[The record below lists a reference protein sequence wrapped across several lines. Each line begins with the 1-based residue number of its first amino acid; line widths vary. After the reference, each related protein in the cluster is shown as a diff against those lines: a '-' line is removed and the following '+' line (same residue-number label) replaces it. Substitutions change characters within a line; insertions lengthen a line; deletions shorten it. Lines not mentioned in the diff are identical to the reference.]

1 MKKRILSLL
10 CVLVLL
16 LAAVPAASALE
27 GEAQRAA
34 DTLSELQLLDFV
46 PAADAFKRPASRTYA
61 VQLLARLYGLSKDDL
76 PSGAYDYA
84 VSQGWVTVTRA
95 QGDPIPAAE
104 FCADLLRQLGY
115 EGFTDE
121 NADLFARRAALTT
134 RDYGETLTLGDLYQ
148 LLRDALTFPD
158 TEGVTPAQRLV
169 DKGLCTQEQIQD
181 LFPEELTARQIADRH
196 MAAVFEL
203 DVFYTKKAYKNNRS
217 SNGGSAFFVSA
228 DGLAVTNYHTLDGA
242 VVATATLITGE
253 TFPVEKVLFF
263 DPSADIALIRVSRTS
278 ADGKTVVPFFSC
290 LELEEE
296 PEVRRG
302 DRVYTLSV
310 PLSITPAIS
319 EGIVSSTDHMIP
331 KFTLPC
337 IVNTADISH
346 GSSGGALLNAYG
358 HVVGV
363 TSGAY
368 EAGNSLY
375 ISIPLTPVL
384 EADWEAE
391 GLTLEE
397 VIKAMKEI
405 KEQKAQG

>member
-1 MKKRILSLL
+1 MKKRLFALL
-10 CVLVLL
+10 CALILL
-16 LAAVPAASALE
+16 LGAVPAAAALE

-34 DTLSELQLLDFV
+34 DTLKELQVLETV
-46 PAADAFKRPASRTYA
+46 PPAEAFHRPASRIYA
-61 VQLLARLYGLSKDDL
+61 VQLLARLYGLSKADL

-84 VSQGWVTVTRA
+84 VAHGWVTVTKA
-95 QGDPIPAAE
+95 QSDPIPTAE

-134 RDYGETLTLGDLYQ
+134 RDYDEILTLGDLYQ

-158 TEGVTPAQRLV
+158 TEGKTPAQRLA
-169 DKGLCTQEQIQD
+169 DKGLCTQEQVQA
-181 LFPEELTARQIADRH
+181 LSPEELSARQIADRH
-196 MAAVFEL
+196 MAAVFQL
-203 DVFYTKKAYKNNRS
+203 DVYYTKKAYKNNRS
-217 SNGGSAFFVSA
+217 SNGGSGFFISG
-228 DGLAVTNYHTLDGA
+228 DGLAVTNFHTLESS
-242 VVATATLITGE
+242 VIATVTLITGE
-253 TFPVEKVLFF
+253 TFPVERVLFY
-263 DPSADIALIRVSRTS
+263 DPSADIALVRVSRTS
-278 ADGKTVVPFFSC
+278 TDEKTTVPFFSY
-290 LELEEE
+290 LELVEE

-302 DRVYTLSV
+302 DQVYTLSV

-319 EGIVSSTDHMIP
+319 EGIVSSTNHRIP
-331 KFTLPC
+331 RFTLPC

-346 GSSGGALLNAYG
+346 GSSGGALLNVYG

-391 GLTLEE
+391 GLTLQEVNEE
-397 VIKAMKEI
+397 REAAAKE
-405 KEQKAQG
+405 AS

>member
-1 MKKRILSLL
+1 MKKRIFSLL
-10 CVLVLL
+10 CVLTLL
-16 LAAVPAASALE
+16 FGAVPASALE
-27 GEAQRAA
+27 GESQRAA
-34 DTLSELQLLDFV
+34 DTLAELQILETV
-46 PAADAFKRPASRTYA
+46 PPAEAMKRPASRTYA
-61 VQLLARLYGLSKDDL
+61 VGLLTRLYGLSKADM

-84 VSQGWVTVTRA
+84 VAQGWVTVTRA
-95 QGDPIPAAE
+95 QIDPIPTAE
-104 FCADLLRQLGY
+104 FCAELLRQLGY

-158 TEGVTPAQRLV
+158 TEGKTPAQRLV
-169 DKGLCTQEQIQD
+169 DKGLCTQEQIQK
-181 LFPEELTARQIADRH
+181 LFPEELSARQVADRH

-203 DVFYTKKAYKNNRS
+203 DVYYTKKAYKNNRA

-263 DPSADIALIRVSRTS
+263 DPSADIALMKISKTS
-278 ADGKTVVPFFSC
+278 TDGKTEIPFFSY

-296 PEVRRG
+296 PELRRG

-331 KFTLPC
+331 RFTLPC

-346 GSSGGALLNAYG
+346 GSSGGALLNTYG

-391 GLTLEE
+391 GLTLDE
-397 VIKAMKEI
+397 VVQAMKDL
-405 KEQKAQG
+405 KEQRYQE

>member
-34 DTLSELQLLDFV
+34 DTLAELQLLDFV
-46 PAADAFKRPASRTYA
+46 PQADAFKRPASRTYA
-61 VQLLARLYGLSKDDL
+61 VQLLTRFYGLSKEDM

-84 VSQGWVTVTRA
+84 VDRGWVTVTKA
-95 QGDPIPAAE
+95 QSDPIPTAE

-115 EGFTDE
+115 EGFTDT

-148 LLRDALTFPD
+148 LLRDALTFPN
-158 TEGVTPAQRLV
+158 TKGVTPAQRLV

-181 LFPEELTARQIADRH
+181 LFPEELNARQIADRH

-203 DVFYTKKAYKNNRS
+203 DVFYTKKAYKNDRA

-228 DGLAVTNYHTLDGA
+228 DGLAVTNYHTLDSA

-263 DPSADIALIRVSRTS
+263 DPSADIALIRVSKTS
-278 ADGKTVVPFFSC
+278 KDGKTTVPFFSY

-319 EGIVSSTDHMIP
+319 EGIVSSTDHQIP
-331 KFTLPC
+331 RFTLPC

-346 GSSGGALLNAYG
+346 GSSGGALLNVYG

-384 EADWEAE
+384 ETDWEAE
-391 GLTLEE
+391 GLTLDE
-397 VIKAMKEI
+397 VVKAMKEI
-405 KEQKAQG
+405 KEQKSQG